1 MKKLFTLSAA
11 ALSLGVQVQAQNIV
25 NGDVEIWNSYTAL
38 NGNPYLDLGPNTDR
52 TQNFLRSLND
62 ILSAPLTPATCFRVS
77 DVAEV
82 HNGTYS
88 VRVLTKTLGAI
99 LIPGYIGTGD
109 VNITTQS
116 IALGRA
122 YAFRPTSLNF
132 WYKYNP
138 VNGDSAAFY
147 VEFTKWDALNQQRIV
162 VGTGSNVVRNAVT
175 SYTQE
180 TLTINYLTNDTPDSV
195 NVILCSSGGY
205 NLVNLQGSVGQENS
219 ELFLDDINF
228 AFPASVNPLE
238 NSNLVKI
245 FPTVAA
251 EQLHVN
257 LENMKEAVRIR
268 VYDMQG
274 RMIQDVRTEQ
284 ANNTLSTQT
293 WAAGA
298 YTVLVQ
304 TDFHPLARVKV
315 VKP

>member
-1 MKKLFTLSAA
+1 MKKLLTLSAV
-11 ALSLGVQVQAQNIV
+11 ALSLGLQVSAQNIV
-25 NGDVEIWNSYTAL
+25 NGDVEIWNQYQGL
-38 NGNPYLDLGPNTDR
+38 NGPYLDLGPNTDR
-52 TQNFLRSLND
+52 TQNFLRSLNG
-62 ILSAPLTPATCFRVS
+62 ILTAPFAPATCFRVTNAT
-77 DVAEV
+77 DV

-88 VRVLTKTLGAI
+88 LRVQTKLLGTI

-109 VNITTQS
+109 VDVATQS
-116 IALGRA
+116 ITLGRA
-122 YAFRPTSLNF
+122 YAFRPTSLDF

-162 VGTGSNVVRNAVT
+162 VGTAGNVVRNAVT
-175 SYTQE
+175 TYTQE
-180 TLTINYLTNDTPDSV
+180 VLTINYLTSDTPDSV

-219 ELFLDDINF
+219 ELFLDDISF
-228 AFPASVNPLE
+228 TFPASVNNLE
-238 NSNLVKI
+238 NSHLVKV
-245 FPTVAA
+245 FPTMAA

-257 LENMKEAVRIR
+257 LEEMNQPVRIR

-274 RMIQDVRTEQ
+274 RMIQDIRTEQ